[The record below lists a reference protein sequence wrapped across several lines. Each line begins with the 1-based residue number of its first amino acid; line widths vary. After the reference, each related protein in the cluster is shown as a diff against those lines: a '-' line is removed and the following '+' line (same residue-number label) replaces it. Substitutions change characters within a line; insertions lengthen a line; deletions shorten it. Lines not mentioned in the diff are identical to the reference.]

1 MTRGALKIATIG
13 GGSSYTPE
21 LIEGYI
27 KRKDELPIKEIWLVD
42 IEAGKEKLE
51 IVGAMAKRMI
61 KAAGLDWE
69 VHLTLDREA
78 ALKGADFVST
88 QFRVG
93 LLDARIKDERIPLS
107 HGVLGQETNGAGGM
121 FKAFRTIP
129 VILAIIDDMKRLC
142 PDAWLVNFTNPA
154 GMVTEA
160 AIKHGGWK
168 KTVGLCN
175 VPIGHR
181 KQAAEM
187 LGIPEEDLFFK
198 FAGINH
204 FHWHRV
210 WDKEGQERTQELI
223 DLIYG
228 PKQEQESHLKN
239 IFDAPFH
246 YEQLK
251 DLGMLPCGYHRYYYI
266 EDEMLKHSIEEY
278 ERGNQ
283 KAHTVSCLL
292 YTSDAADEGYYI
304 EDEMLKHSIEEYE
317 RGETR
322 AQVVKE
328 TEGRLFELYKDPK
341 LDYKPKELEER
352 GGTHYSDA
360 AVEMNESIYN
370 DKRTDMV
377 VSTENNGTITDLP
390 YDCVVE
396 VSGPVTAHG
405 HEPYNWGAFPPAARG
420 IIQNMKAMEET
431 VIRAAINGDYG
442 VALHAFTINPLV
454 PGGVMA
460 KTLLDELLIAHKAH
474 LPNFADAINK
484 IEETQPETVTYV
496 AELMKSN

>member
-1 MTRGALKIATIG
+1 MTRDALKIVTIG

-42 IEAGKEKLE
+42 IEEGKEKLA
-51 IVGAMAKRMI
+51 IVGEMAKRMV
-61 KAAGLDWE
+61 KAAGLPWT
-69 VHLTLDREA
+69 VHLTLNRREA
-78 ALKGADFVST
+78 LKDADYVST

-93 LLDARIKDERIPLS
+93 LLNARIKDERIPLS

-129 VILAIIDDMKRLC
+129 VILDIIKDMEELC

-168 KTVGLCN
+168 KTAGLCN

-181 KQAAEM
+181 KQAAEK
-187 LGIPEEDLFFK
+187 LNLPEDELFFK

-210 WDKEGQERTQELI
+210 WDKTGKERTAELI

-228 PKQEQESHLKN
+228 PQSETESHLKN
-239 IFDAPFH
+239 IHNVPFH
-246 YEQLK
+246 YEQIK

-266 EDEMLKHSIEEY
+266 EDEMLAHSIEEF
-278 ERGNQ
+278 
-283 KAHTVSCLL
+283 K
-292 YTSDAADEGYYI
+292 
-304 EDEMLKHSIEEYE
+304 K
-317 RGETR
+317 GETR
-322 AQVVKE
+322 AQVVKA
-328 TEGRLFELYKDPK
+328 TEARLFELYKDPN

-360 AVEMNESIYN
+360 ACELIASIQN

-377 VSTENNGTITDLP
+377 VSTANNGTITDLP
-390 YDCVVE
+390 YDCIVE
-396 VSGPVTAHG
+396 VSGPVTSHG
-405 HEPYNWGAFPPAARG
+405 PEPYNWGAFPPAARG
-420 IIQNMKAMEET
+420 IIQMMKGMEET
-431 VIRAAINGDYG
+431 VIRAAIDGDYG
-442 VALHAFTINPLV
+442 AALHAFTVNPIV
-454 PGGVMA
+454 PGGAMA
-460 KTLLDELLIAHKAH
+460 KTLLDELLVAHKEH
-474 LPNFADAINK
+474 LPQFAEKINE
-484 IEETQPETVTYV
+484 IEATQPETVAYV
-496 AELMKSN
+496 SHLMESN